1 MGLEETKQEIIN
13 SKARVINVWAG
24 PGSGKSYL
32 VAQMIRSLFEKETYE
47 SKRNKLSENILSL
60 TFTNK
65 ASLELHRKIKKALSG
80 DYRCPVTTT
89 FHKYAL
95 ELLKESESNEFAND
109 VFDGTD
115 SDNTCVFDKI
125 LDDATSFLNKNEIKD
140 DKKIK
145 YLFLDEAQDITPD
158 IFEFIKAI
166 MRANRNVDYDEDVK
180 VIILS
185 DIDQAIF
192 GYNESDAGYIRD
204 LMMYNPKNDTEFEDE
219 PSDVEE
225 YCLSGNYRSHQ
236 NIIDYT
242 EKYRRQYPNVF
253 LPRNNNTV
261 IESKADIED
270 EGIVKCFISEDYCDA
285 IIGTLRKDIGSV
297 NEKPEHI
304 GVILPY
310 NDDVERVLCSL
321 RSIYIE
327 RKNDIEIISTGKR
340 REKGKNPFNT
350 FPLEQLDEFYALIKN
365 LRIARRVYGSSYK
378 WGNGC
383 IYYNRENSP
392 EPQLYYN
399 RDKKPCYEARNKCRT
414 ARNEYNFIECLNRFS
429 SSYKNSKYYSAVC
442 AFVDDYVNESG
453 DTKYFNVDDF
463 INWVSLYGF
472 DDFYEEYVNRTETEG
487 ALIRITVSTI
497 HKAKGMEFDSVYM
510 ACPDN
515 VTLSDIEKCRYVA
528 MTRTKQNLYI
538 FNDKEVKGY
547 CEKAQKIELNPK
559 DVTSMDDHLL
569 LTPQDLTISFLE
581 YLRYGSYE
589 FSQFI
594 PCMQESDEQ
603 IFFPDT
609 PDWAQA
615 DDDNLLLLDED
626 SSESNTPRWMIT
638 NSSGNLWIER
648 LSNGENGGRKRYMEF
663 ADKCPDGYKVGIR
676 IGVVMVYKGVLAP
689 FHEDNWP
696 VEQYKCLQSQ
706 HPYYYVAASSYGYNP
721 TESVKGILITT
732 VGMTNV
738 LHGMNYYSIDGK
750 KYPSEK
756 SYEWSISGDGMLYE
770 IDENRNRIP
779 VNMEEVNKKL
789 YDKKLIL
796 PELFYYK
803 E

>member
-1 MGLEETKQEIIN
+1 MGLEEIKQEIID

-47 SKRNKLSENILSL
+47 RNRGKLSRNILSL

-80 DYRCPVTTT
+80 DYSCPITTT

-95 ELLKESESNEFAND
+95 ELLKESDSNEFSND
-109 VFDGTD
+109 LFDGTD
-115 SDNTCVFDKI
+115 SDKDNVFDTI
-125 LDDATSFLNKNEIKD
+125 LDKATSLLNQNGIKD

-166 MRANRNVDYDEDVK
+166 VRANRNVDSDEDVR

-192 GYNESDAGYIRD
+192 GYNESDVGYIND
-204 LMMYNPKNDTEFEDE
+204 LMMYDPKNDTEFEDK

-225 YCLSGNYRSHQ
+225 YCLSGNYRSHKE
-236 NIIDYT
+236 IIDYT
-242 EKYRRQYPNVF
+242 EKYRMQYPNVF
-253 LPRNNNTV
+253 LPRINNTV
-261 IESKADIED
+261 IESMAGIED
-270 EGIVKCFISEDYCDA
+270 ESAIKCFISKDYCNA
-285 IIGTLRKDIGSV
+285 IVETIRKDISSI
-297 NEKPEHI
+297 NDQSRHI

-310 NDDVERVLCSL
+310 NEDVECVLYSL
-321 RSIYIE
+321 RSMYSE
-327 RKNDIEIISTGKR
+327 RRNDIEIISTGKR
-340 REKGKNPFNT
+340 REKGKIPFNT
-350 FPLEQLDEFYALIKN
+350 FPLDQLDEFYALIKY
-365 LRIARRVYGSSYK
+365 LRIALDVYNKSYK

-383 IYYNRENSP
+383 IFYNIENSP
-392 EPQLYYN
+392 EPQLYYYGD
-399 RDKKPCYEARNKCRT
+399 RPLYDARNKCRR

-442 AFVDDYVNESG
+442 EFVDDYINESG
-453 DTKYFNVDDF
+453 VTKEFNVDDF

-472 DDFYEEYVNRTETEG
+472 DDFYEEYVNKSQAKG
-487 ALIRITVSTI
+487 ALTSITVSTI

-515 VTLSDIEKCRYVA
+515 VSLSDIEKCRYVA
-528 MTRTKQNLYI
+528 MTRAKQNLFI
-538 FNDKEVKGY
+538 FNDKEEKGY
-547 CEKAQKIELNPK
+547 CENADEVELNPK
-559 DVTSMDDHLL
+559 DNTSLEDHLL
-569 LTPQDLTISFLE
+569 LTPQDLTLSFLE
-581 YLRYGSYE
+581 RSRSGSYS

-594 PCMQESDEQ
+594 PHVSENDKP
-603 IFFPDT
+603 IFFLDT

-615 DDDNLLLLDED
+615 DDNNLLLLDED
-626 SSESNTPRWMIT
+626 TSESDTPRWMLT
-638 NSSGNLWIER
+638 NSSENLWLER
-648 LSNGENGGRKRYMEF
+648 LSNSENGGRKRYIEF
-663 ADKCPDGYKVGIR
+663 AEKCPDGYKVGIR
-676 IGVVMVYKGVLAP
+676 IGAVMIYKGVLAP

-696 VEQYKCLQSQ
+696 VELYKCLQSQ
-706 HPYYYVAASSYGYNP
+706 HPCYYGYANSCGFNP
-721 TESVKGILITT
+721 TEDVKGRLITT
-732 VGMTNV
+732 VEMTDV
-738 LHGMNYYSIDGK
+738 LHKMNYYSMSGQE
-750 KYPSEK
+750 YASEK
-756 SYEWSISGDGMLYE
+756 SYEYCNVGNGMIYE
-770 IDENRNRIP
+770 IDENNNRVP
-779 VNMEEVNKKL
+779 VNMEELNNKL

-796 PELFYYK
+796 PELYYYK